1 MNKYEFFYKSGD
13 SRDFENPRDTFIE
26 TFKAEDDFHAYV
38 IILSFLLRDEI
49 SDDFSERDYEYALE
63 SLEDN
68 FDDEITIEWI
78 RKMLSPYKLSRFP
91 YNDYVELYYI
101 KRNGK
106 FIDKF
111 APMPDFF
118 KNRRMKE
125 EIGRIDH

>member
-63 SLEDN
+63 SLQEN
-68 FDDEITIEWI
+68 FNTEITIEWI
-78 RKMLSPYKLSRFP
+78 RKMLPNIYKFP

-118 KNRRMKE
+118 KNRKIKAKIE
-125 EIGRIDH
+125 RIDH

>member
-1 MNKYEFFYKSGD
+1 MNKYEFFYKSGNNSD
-13 SRDFENPRDTFIE
+13 YEDPSDTFIE

-38 IILSFLLRDEI
+38 LILSYLLRDEI
-49 SDDFSERDYEYALE
+49 DDFSERDFKNALE

-78 RKMLSPYKLSRFP
+78 RKTLSNICDFP

-111 APMPDFF
+111 DSMPDFF
-118 KNRRMKE
+118 KNRKVKA
-125 EIGRIDH
+125 EIERIDY

>member
-13 SRDFENPRDTFIE
+13 NSDYNDPSDTFIVS
-26 TFKAEDDFHAYV
+26 FKAEDDFHAYV
-38 IILSFLLRDEI
+38 LILSYLLREEV
-49 SDDFSERDYEYALE
+49 DDFSERDFENALE

-68 FDDEITIEWI
+68 FNEEIAIEWI
-78 RKMLSPYKLSRFP
+78 RKMLSPRELSRFP
-91 YNDYVELYYI
+91 YNDDVELYYI

-118 KNRRMKE
+118 NNRRIKA
-125 EIGRIDH
+125 EIERIDY

>member
-13 SRDFENPRDTFIE
+13 TPDYFAPSDTFIE
-26 TFKAEDDFHAYV
+26 SFKAEDDFHAYV
-38 IILSFLLRDEI
+38 LILSFLLRDEI
-49 SDDFSERDYEYALE
+49 DDFSERDYEYALE

-68 FDDEITIEWI
+68 FNEAVTIEWI
-78 RKMLSPYKLSRFP
+78 RKKLSSIYKFP

-118 KNRRMKE
+118 KNRKIKAK
-125 EIGRIDH
+125 IGRIDH

>member
-13 SRDFENPRDTFIE
+13 TDDYEDPSDAFIVS
-26 TFKAEDDFHAYV
+26 FKAEDDFHAYAL
-38 IILSFLLRDEI
+38 ILSYLLREEI
-49 SDDFSERDYEYALE
+49 DDFSERDFKNALE

-68 FDDEITIEWI
+68 FDNEITIEWI
-78 RKMLSPYKLSRFP
+78 RKMLSPHELSRFP
-91 YNDYVELYYI
+91 YNDDVELYFI

-118 KNRRMKE
+118 KNRRIKA
-125 EIGRIDH
+125 EIERLDY

>member
-13 SRDFENPRDTFIE
+13 TDDFENPRDTFIE

-38 IILSFLLRDEI
+38 LILSYLLREEV
-49 SDDFSERDYEYALE
+49 DDFSERDFENALE

-68 FDDEITIEWI
+68 FNEAVTIEWI
-78 RKMLSPYKLSRFP
+78 RKMLSTIYKFP
-91 YNDYVELYYI
+91 YNDDVELYFI

-118 KNRRMKE
+118 KNRRMKA

>member
-1 MNKYEFFYKSGD
+1 MNKYEYFYKSGD
-13 SRDFENPRDTFIE
+13 SSDFEDPGDTYIVS
-26 TFKAEDDFHAYV
+26 FKAEDDFHAYV
-38 IILSFLLRDEI
+38 LILQYLLREEI
-49 SDDFSERDYEYALE
+49 DDFSERDFKYALE

-78 RKMLSPYKLSRFP
+78 RKMLTPRELSRFP
-91 YNDYVELYYI
+91 YNDDVELYYI

-118 KNRRMKE
+118 KNRRIKA
-125 EIGRIDH
+125 EIERIDY

>member
-13 SRDFENPRDTFIE
+13 TSDYNDPSDTFIVS
-26 TFKAEDDFHAYV
+26 FKAEDDFHAYV
-38 IILSFLLRDEI
+38 LILSYLLREEI
-49 SDDFSERDYEYALE
+49 DDFSERDFKNALE

-78 RKMLSPYKLSRFP
+78 RKMLSPRELSRFP
-91 YNDYVELYYI
+91 YNDDVELYYI

-118 KNRRMKE
+118 KNRRIKA
-125 EIGRIDH
+125 EINRIDY